1 MSAKNKKSA
10 RPAAPA
16 AAAATAPAAA
26 AAPKAPDASEATM
39 VPALESSD
47 PKRRMIG
54 QITLVV
60 FCLYVA
66 AVWLLALDQ
75 QFHWGIFKP

>member
-1 MSAKNKKSA
+1 
-10 RPAAPA
+10 
-16 AAAATAPAAA
+16 
-26 AAPKAPDASEATM
+26 M

>member
-1 MSAKNKKSA
+1 MSAKNKKPA

-16 AAAATAPAAA
+16 ATTAPAAA
-26 AAPKAPDASEATM
+26 AVASKAADAPTTAL

-47 PKRRMIG
+47 PKRRMIA
-54 QITLVV
+54 QIALIV
-60 FCLYVA
+60 FSLYVA

>member
-16 AAAATAPAAA
+16 AAAANVPAAAKAPDAPAAA
-26 AAPKAPDASEATM
+26 AM

-47 PKRRMIG
+47 PRRRMIG

-60 FCLYVA
+60 FGLYVA